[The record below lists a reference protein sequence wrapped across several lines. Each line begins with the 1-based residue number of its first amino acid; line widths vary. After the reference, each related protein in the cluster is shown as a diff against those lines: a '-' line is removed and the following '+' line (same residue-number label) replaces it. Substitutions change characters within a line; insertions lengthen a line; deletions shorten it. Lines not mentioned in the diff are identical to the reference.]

1 MGAIDRAMYVL
12 KNPITPRG
20 YLEDM
25 LLTEELERKWS
36 YLVIDVERKY
46 QGTFISKSFL
56 N

>member
-1 MGAIDRAMYVL
+1 MGAINRTMYVL

-25 LLTEELERKWS
+25 LMEELERKWS